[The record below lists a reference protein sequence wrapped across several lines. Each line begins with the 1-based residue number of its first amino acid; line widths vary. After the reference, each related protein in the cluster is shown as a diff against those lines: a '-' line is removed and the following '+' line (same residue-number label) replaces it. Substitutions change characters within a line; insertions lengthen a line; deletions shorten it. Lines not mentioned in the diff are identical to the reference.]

1 MPRFSNFAIVAVLLP
16 DGFIEIWGML
26 AILKFFLAGT
36 FTIMT
41 VAYLPMLLAY
51 SSGDGVD
58 EEYLGSLKLITTTIA
73 NLPALNQSET
83 NQFIDV
89 FGANVKSTSLLG
101 WVSLCDTIALIIFV
115 IAFYRIAAVIR
126 KTEQTVGRDVS
137 ASRYA
142 VYCTGIPSDAT
153 EDEIRDHFSKLY
165 DLDAE
170 LQEQQQQQQP
180 LDLQVQVEGGA
191 PSEAGSS
198 GRSSPGPGSAGRS
211 TFVDR
216 YETKNDQPYDVAV
229 QEGRVT
235 DVETGKTRQSHAARA
250 RIKRARYQR
259 SIVHM
264 AAQGQLDFMT
274 HTDVQQCGEGVN
286 RSIGKQCLVL
296 P

>member
-1 MPRFSNFAIVAVLLP
+1 V
-16 DGFIEIWGML
+16 
-26 AILKFFLAGT
+26 
-36 FTIMT
+36 
-41 VAYLPMLLAY
+41 
-51 SSGDGVD
+51 
-58 EEYLGSLKLITTTIA
+58 
-73 NLPALNQSET
+73 
-83 NQFIDV
+83 
-89 FGANVKSTSLLG
+89 LG
-101 WVSLCDTIALIIFV
+101 WVSLCDTVAFIIFV

-126 KTEQTVGRDVS
+126 RTEQTVGKDVS

-170 LQEQQQQQQP
+170 LQEQQQQQP
-180 LDLQVQVEGGA
+180 LELQLQVEGGA

-211 TFVDR
+211 TYLDR
-216 YETKNDQPYDVAV
+216 YETKKDQPYDVV
-229 QEGRVT
+229 EQEGRVT
-235 DVETGKTRQSHAARA
+235 DVETGKTRQSHAPRA

-274 HTDVQQCGEGVN
+274 HADVQQCSDGVN
-286 RSIGKQCLVL
+286 KSIGKLLSERLGLGLPHSRFTLSLPLAGSTVNASFLEIIRPKPVLDTTFPGSHKYLNSWVCVRLLLPPADVSPHLTLTCLL
-296 P
+296 DGRRRWRKCQW